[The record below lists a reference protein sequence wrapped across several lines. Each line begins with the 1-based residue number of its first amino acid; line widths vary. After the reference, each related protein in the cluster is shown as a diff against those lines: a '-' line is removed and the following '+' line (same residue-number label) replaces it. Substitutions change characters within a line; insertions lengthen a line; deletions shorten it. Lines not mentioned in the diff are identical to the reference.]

1 MKTIALQ
8 QRERRRRRDLR
19 EQEVTVAEP
28 VRKWHTHAD
37 AQAIV
42 MDVDYRAQA
51 LRLAAMG
58 PGHNKAV
65 LETKTMD
72 ELLKKQ
78 QPVKLS

>member
-1 MKTIALQ
+1 MKIIPLQ
-8 QRERRRRRDLR
+8 QRERQRRRDLR

-51 LRLAAMG
+51 PGQHVVR

-65 LETKTMD
+65 LEIKVTD

-78 QPVKLS
+78 PVELS